1 MKKVSLVKDSLYS
14 IGLYTVILL
23 GQFYQ
28 IIKKVLPSA
37 PVYIGPVY
45 LPLVISILM
54 LLLLVAVGILRVRQ
68 GRRRE
73 QTDELAVLHN
83 YKAGYIAKYLSVLL
97 IAVIILLVKDFSL
110 VLNEDMVG
118 NVLTVLLIC
127 FSFTEIIHNIV
138 FIILE
143 KVG

>member
-1 MKKVSLVKDSLYS
+1 
-14 IGLYTVILL
+14 
-23 GQFYQ
+23 
-28 IIKKVLPSA
+28 
-37 PVYIGPVY
+37 
-45 LPLVISILM
+45 M
-54 LLLLVAVGILRVRQ
+54 LLLLVVVGVLRVRQ